1 MAESLSTVLGKFR
14 GGPAGGLMR
23 VTYDVKAGGVVKGEY
38 KGKSGGVAG
47 FEGKMVD
54 KGKKVLGFWCVQC
67 CTERPVQ
74 RRHVRAHGLLCGSVQ
89 PTPHHSPATPTHKK
103 PQPRRYDY
111 DQKIT
116 PGNRFECTCVITL
129 EGAKGEVLKAK
140 LRTKEGGFDEWEAK
154 RWSEQDVARTEGKI
168 ASFCIKDAK
177 VFERVTD
184 NGRAKHDTWAEGAR
198 AKMMSDSVP
207 RKMFDGAMTYIP
219 GPATGD
225 EYMTP
230 HDLERV
236 ARAKEAGHRD
246 GRIAMLEGKVAAL
259 EGKAAKGEDVK
270 EKLEKARLLL
280 KGEAAEKKMLE
291 ERADKKWKNGAGSF
305 TPASSKHAEHMPDEY
320 TTQFE
325 LARKLHKAD
334 LERPLKDKARME
346 AELPRV
352 QAQLA
357 KGEGNADFL
366 KKREGFLQAMLAAKL
381 PNKDDFKEF
390 KPSSKTVT
398 LASR

>member
-1 MAESLSTVLGKFR
+1 
-14 GGPAGGLMR
+14 MR

-47 FEGKMVD
+47 FEGKMVE
-54 KGKKVLGFWCVQC
+54 KGKKVLGFWCVGVA
-67 CTERPVQ
+67 ERPV
-74 RRHVRAHGLLCGSVQ
+74 GSVWRAAFPARFQ
-89 PTPHHSPATPTHKK
+89 QLHPLHPPLPHTSPICLP
-103 PQPRRYDY
+103 RYDY

-236 ARAKEAGHRD
+236 ARTKEAGHRD

-280 KGEAAEKKMLE
+280 KGEVAEKKMLE

-325 LARKLHKAD
+325 LMRKLHKAD